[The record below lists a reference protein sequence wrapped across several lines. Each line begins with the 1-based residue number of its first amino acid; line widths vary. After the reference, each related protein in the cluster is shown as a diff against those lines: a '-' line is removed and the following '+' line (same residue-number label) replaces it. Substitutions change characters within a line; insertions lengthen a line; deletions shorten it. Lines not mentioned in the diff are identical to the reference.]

1 MSKTIECVSIHT
13 DTINFSTKDGE
24 QRSVVFEDKGGVG
37 FAMLDEEEAEVLLG
51 GIGRPEFWKPGTT
64 GDAVTDALLNDPVAA
79 AAASKLLS
87 GEKTD
92 GKATVKEIVELL
104 EACST
109 PEDIDEL
116 VAGDER
122 KGVVKAAE
130 ERKAALQQ
138 P

>member
-1 MSKTIECVSIHT
+1 MSKTIECASIHT
-13 DTINFSTKDGE
+13 DTINFSIKDGE

-64 GDAVTDALLNDPVAA
+64 GDAVADALLNDPVAA
-79 AAASKLLS
+79 TAAAKLLAGDKS
-87 GEKTD
+87 D
-92 GKATVKEIVELL
+92 GKATVKEIVDLL
-104 EACST
+104 EACNTS
-109 PEDIDEL
+109 EEVDEL

-130 ERKAALQQ
+130 ERKAVLQ